1 MQYDRIIEVKIM
13 SDQSNLKNSPHPFW
27 QDIKRQEEEEFV
39 IKQARLLGVDYV
51 NLTGYPLESET
62 LSSVPEELIKK
73 YRVIPYKKEGKL
85 VKLAV
90 ADTKDKKTAE
100 LIKTLESSTK
110 YRFEPALA
118 SKSSLL
124 YGIKSYDLI
133 VSHEEKVAE
142 EKISFEEK
150 IKHLTDL
157 KEAITKVPTTK
168 LVDTILSGGL
178 ATGCSDIHIEPR
190 ENDIKIRYRLDGVL
204 HDVALLSKTV
214 FKPIIAR
221 IKFLSKLK
229 LDITR
234 SPQDGKFFVY
244 YKNQRVDIRTSVLPT
259 MHGETIVMRLFGAE
273 AVSLRLDSLGLLPDD
288 LKSLSEAL
296 KKTHG
301 MVLITGPTGS
311 GKTTSLYAILNKLSR
326 PEIKIIT
333 LEDPVEYHLEN
344 ITQSQVDPDSGYTF
358 ASGLRSIL
366 RQDPDVVMIGE
377 IRDFETAEMA
387 SNAALTGHI
396 VLSTLHTNDAAG
408 AIPRLVDLGVKP
420 FLIAHAINLI
430 IAQRLVRKIC
440 SVCKEKFKPS
450 ESYLKTINKM
460 IEKMPEIRKPKNL
473 PQFFYRGKGCLACN
487 KTGYKDRL
495 GIFEIFKVDE
505 TIENL
510 ILSGSTIGAFKKEA
524 LKKGMITME
533 QDGVLKVIDG
543 ITTLEEVQ
551 RVTRE

>member
-1 MQYDRIIEVKIM
+1 M
-13 SDQSNLKNSPHPFW
+13 SDQSNLKKSSYPFW

-39 IKQARLLGVDYV
+39 IKQARLLGVDYI
-51 NLTGYPLESET
+51 NLTGYPLEPEV
-62 LSSVPEELIKK
+62 LSIVPEELIKK
-73 YRVIPYKKEGKL
+73 YQVVPYKKEGKL

-90 ADTKDKKTAE
+90 ADTKDKKIAE
-100 LIKTLESSTK
+100 LIKLLESTTK
-110 YRFEPALA
+110 YRFEPALS

-124 YGIKSYDLI
+124 YGIKSYDL
-133 VSHEEKVAE
+133 VVPHEEKVVE

-150 IKHLTDL
+150 IKHLVDL
-157 KEAITKVPTTK
+157 KEAIAKVPTTK

-178 ATGCSDIHIEPR
+178 ATRCSDIHIEPR

-204 HDVALLSKTV
+204 HDVANLSKTA

-273 AVSLRLDSLGLLPDD
+273 AVSLKLDSLGLLSDD

-333 LEDPVEYHLEN
+333 LEDPVEYHLED
-344 ITQSQVDPDSGYTF
+344 ITQSQVDPDTGYTF

-387 SNAALTGHI
+387 TNAALTGHI

-440 SVCKEKFKPS
+440 STCQEKFRPS
-450 ESYLKTINKM
+450 EFYLKMINKM
-460 IEKMPEIRKPKNL
+460 IEKIPADRKPKKL
-473 PQFFYRGKGCLACN
+473 PQFFYRGKGCLTCN

-505 TIENL
+505 DIENL
-510 ILSGSTIGAFKKEA
+510 ILSGSTISAFKKEA

-533 QDGVLKVIDG
+533 QDGALKVIDG